1 MNKYTVIFVEPGLSE
16 CWQFFLCHADDDDH
30 AQEQCEDAY
39 PTATVLWVNEGHGD
53 EARIM
58 RGMEDDEPHPDQY
71 PEDNDSPEL
80 QNCDDW
86 GTGEGQYHGRM

>member
-1 MNKYTVIFVEPGLSE
+1 MSKKQYPVLGQDGRTVIGYAS
-16 CWQFFLCHADDDDH
+16 
-30 AQEQCEDAY
+30 
-39 PTATVLWVNEGHGD
+39 TVKG
-53 EARIM
+53 AM